1 MNQFRLFTILC
12 CMVFAC
18 AYVSAQEYRTE
29 TGILFR
35 QGQSDIDPDFANNRQ
50 QLTTVVELLDSV
62 KNNSNIEVRSIEF
75 CGSASPEG
83 SSELNRKLS
92 NSRLKALEAYVRER
106 MDIPDELVTY
116 NDHYIPWETL
126 AENIAKSDMEHKDE
140 VLEIIKKELPDA
152 TDHQGDPIDGR
163 IPVLKGLYDGKVW
176 AILLRDHFRDLRNAY
191 MVLVTFA
198 YRDEEP
204 AAAEVVTPVTEQPTE
219 VTDGAIAALALTPAT
234 EQAEQPI
241 EEQPVEEEPTEEPR
255 HLYLKTNAIGW
266 GMLMVNLAAEID
278 FGKNWSAQLPI
289 YYSGWN
295 YFSETLKFRNF
306 TIQPEVRYW
315 FWGNTNDKLFVG
327 AHFGLSYYNFAFNGD
342 YRYQDKDGK
351 TPAIGGGLS
360 VGYRMPLCKN
370 GRWKMEFSLGAGVY
384 PLHYDNFINVYN
396 GALSHVEK
404 KTYFGLDHA
413 SVSFAYMFNLK
424 KKSK

>member
-1 MNQFRLFTILC
+1 MNRLKFITILC
-12 CMVFAC
+12 CMMLAH
-18 AYVSAQEYRTE
+18 AYTYAQEYRTE

-35 QGQSDIDPDFANNRQ
+35 QGQSNIDPDFADNRQ
-50 QLTTVVELLDSV
+50 QLTTVIELLDSV
-62 KNNSNIEVRSIEF
+62 RNNKDIEVRSIEF
-75 CGSASPEG
+75 CGSVSPEG
-83 SSELNRKLS
+83 SSEFNRKLS

-106 MDIPDELVTY
+106 LEVPDELVTY

-126 AENIAKSDMEHKDE
+126 AQNIEQSDMKYKEEALD
-140 VLEIIKKELPDA
+140 VIRKELPDA
-152 TDHQGDPIDGR
+152 TDHQGNPIDGR
-163 IPVLKGLYDGKVW
+163 IPVLKGLHNGEVW
-176 AILLRDHFRDLRNAY
+176 AILLRDHFSELRNAY

-198 YRDEEP
+198 YLEAEEP
-204 AAAEVVTPVTEQPTE
+204 ATVPAEVVVAIEEKPAEVVAEPVTNLVEEP
-219 VTDGAIAALALTPAT
+219 V
-234 EQAEQPI
+234 AEEPI
-241 EEQPVEEEPTEEPR
+241 EEEQPR

-278 FGKNWSAQLPI
+278 FCEHWSAQLPI
-289 YYSGWN
+289 YYSAWN

-360 VGYRMPLCKN
+360 VGYRMPLSKN

-396 GALSHVEK
+396 GPLSHVEK